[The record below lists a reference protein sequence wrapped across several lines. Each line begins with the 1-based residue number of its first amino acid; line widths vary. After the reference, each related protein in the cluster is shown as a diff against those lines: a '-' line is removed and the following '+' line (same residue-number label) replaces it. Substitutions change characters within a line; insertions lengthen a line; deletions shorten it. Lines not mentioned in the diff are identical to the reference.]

1 MSAYAAGRPLG
12 MGLRSLAQAVEII
25 RKQTLEGYRPNP
37 GTTDGLAERHAT
49 AGREGTAGAAA
60 PYPSPRPAPR
70 PAPRPSPSPRPRPSP
85 HPAPAP
91 REEGTAPLPR
101 VAVRPSPHPRP
112 SPYPRPPEPP
122 PAQEPDQAPPEVA
135 EGSTWQLV
143 EQSQTGDA
151 EAFGQLY
158 DRYVDLVHRYIYYRV
173 GDRSTAEDFTSET
186 FLRAW
191 RRIGSVTN
199 QGRDIGAWFITI
211 ARNIVLDHVK
221 SSRYR
226 LEVAT
231 ADMMDADQ
239 EEDGPEGAVLDRI
252 ASAELLKC
260 VKQLNAEQQECI
272 VLRFL
277 EGLSVAETAAVM
289 GKNEGAI
296 KALQHR
302 AVRRLATLLP
312 EGFR

>member
-1 MSAYAAGRPLG
+1 MSAYAAGQPLG
-12 MGLRSLAQAVEII
+12 TGLGALAHVVEYIRTQALDAARPVQRESRTEPVEAGGVAA
-25 RKQTLEGYRPNP
+25 KPAPRPRP
-37 GTTDGLAERHAT
+37 SPSPSPSRAARPAPAPSEQGTGPITRV
-49 AGREGTAGAAA
+49 R
-60 PYPSPRPAPR
+60 PQPRPAPR
-70 PAPRPSPSPRPRPSP
+70 PAD
-85 HPAPAP
+85 H
-91 REEGTAPLPR
+91 
-101 VAVRPSPHPRP
+101 
-112 SPYPRPPEPP
+112 SPYPPAEPP
-122 PAQEPDQAPPEVA
+122 APLQPPQPAGD
-135 EGSTWQLV
+135 GSTWLLV
-143 EQSQTGDA
+143 EQAQAGDA
-151 EAFGQLY
+151 EAFGHLY
-158 DRYVDLVHRYIYYRV
+158 DRYVDLVHRYIYYRL
-173 GDRSTAEDFTSET
+173 GDRSSAEDFTSET

-191 RRIGSVTN
+191 RRIGTVTN

-226 LEVAT
+226 LEIAT
-231 ADMMDADQ
+231 AEMLDADRVQ
-239 EEDGPEGAVLDRI
+239 DGPEGAVLDQL

-277 EGLSVAETAAVM
+277 EGLSVAETASVM

-312 EGFR
+312 DGMR